1 MEKLN
6 YVEIGKRIKN
16 KRKEVGITQEKLS
29 ELIEVSPSY
38 ICEIER
44 GGSISSLATIS
55 KIAQTLNISLDYLVF
70 GINKNNSNTMFSE
83 ILESLPEENH
93 QLYVN
98 LCENIAVALK

>member
-6 YVEIGKRIKN
+6 YIEIGKRIKN

-55 KIAQTLNISLDYLVF
+55 KITPTLNISLDYLVF
-70 GINKNNSNTMFSE
+70 GINKNNSDTMFSE

-93 QLYVN
+93 KLYVN
-98 LCENIAVALK
+98 LCENIAGALK